1 MILSL
6 SNIIFPLLKDGA
18 AEMVF
23 LLKSS
28 YPTPLKV
35 KWFTAYRIKI
45 FLCFRVLQEWFFFQN
60 LSTPAPSKFKWSAL
74 LQTTT
79 KQFNTMYS
87 IVLYSFLF
95 YSFLFHPI
103 PFSSL
108 LFYCVLFYSIQLS
121 CILFCVIQ
129 GRGKGSALCGAW
141 DFLCSPTIQRQVT
154 STSGTHVNNSPP
166 PSK

>member
-60 LSTPAPSKFKWSAL
+60 LPTPAPSKFKWSAL

-95 YSFLFHPI
+95 FSI
-103 PFSSL
+103 PFHSL
-108 LFYCVLFYSIQLS
+108 IFYCVLFYSILFNCLVFCFVLFRGGGGAAHS
-121 CILFCVIQ
+121 VAPGTFCVVL
-129 GRGKGSALCGAW
+129 RSNGK
-141 DFLCSPTIQRQVT
+141 
-154 STSGTHVNNSPP
+154 
-166 PSK
+166 

>member
-1 MILSL
+1 M
-6 SNIIFPLLKDGA
+6 LKDGA

-35 KWFTAYRIKI
+35 KWFTAYRIKF

-60 LSTPAPSKFKWSAL
+60 LPTPAPSKFKWSAL

-87 IVLYSFLF
+87 ILF
-95 YSFLFHPI
+95 YSFLFFSILFYSI
-103 PFSSL
+103 PFYSI
-108 LFYCVLFYSIQLS
+108 LFYCVLFCSILFYSIVLYFVLCYSGEGEGQRTLWRLG
-121 CILFCVIQ
+121 LFV
-129 GRGKGSALCGAW
+129 
-141 DFLCSPTIQRQVT
+141 
-154 STSGTHVNNSPP
+154 
-166 PSK
+166 